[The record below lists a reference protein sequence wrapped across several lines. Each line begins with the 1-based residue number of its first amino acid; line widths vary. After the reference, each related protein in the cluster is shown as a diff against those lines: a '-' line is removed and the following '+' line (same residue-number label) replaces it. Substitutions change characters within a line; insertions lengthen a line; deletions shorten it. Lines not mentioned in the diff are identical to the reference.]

1 MKNFTLTQQAII
13 WSKISNADEPHLDL
27 FLPKN
32 KSMKTKKYSHLRSIL
47 FGDVKDVYHS
57 VQFLCECMTLDPP
70 S

>member
-1 MKNFTLTQQAII
+1 
-13 WSKISNADEPHLDL
+13 LDL
-27 FLPKN
+27 ILQRRRRRRRRRK
-32 KSMKTKKYSHLRSIL
+32 KKERRGRRRRRSSMKTEKYSHFRSIL